1 MKMSVLMKSNKGPSV
16 PENLK
21 LLPFVRLHLSLA
33 EDSNGFLSI
42 HEFKLK
48 TAVKLN
54 AVKSMSFL
62 KAYPAALSR
71 SDLHPGLCM
80 YSL

>member
-1 MKMSVLMKSNKGPSV
+1 MPANP
-16 PENLK
+16 K
-21 LLPFVRLHLSLA
+21 LLPFVRLHLSFT

-54 AVKSMSFL
+54 TVKSMSFL
-62 KAYPAALSR
+62 KPYPAAVSR
-71 SDLHPGLCM
+71 GDLHPGLCM